1 MKLGFISDLHLSENL
16 PSITEGF
23 FKFLKT
29 ASQEFSHLYILGDL
43 FEVWIGDD
51 NNSELALKVMQKI
64 NRATRNGL
72 EVFFMHG
79 NRDFLCGQDFA
90 KKSNLK
96 ILPDPFF
103 MNFFNLKIALSHGD
117 DFCTNDHKYIKFK
130 EEVRSQKWQK
140 NFLQKSLD
148 ERLRIASNMR
158 DASQNDNNHKD
169 ASIMDVTPSAVD
181 RFFAKH
187 KVDLLIHGHTHRPYV
202 HQNNLGTR
210 VVLGDWDETG
220 WCLMI
225 DDKKKELS
233 EFKLSDKNAVWINR
247 ILF

>member
-103 MNFFNLKIALSHGD
+103 MNFFNRQRCLLS
-117 DFCTNDHKYIKFK
+117 
-130 EEVRSQKWQK
+130 K
-140 NFLQKSLD
+140 NMLTFIVGLDGNQCLELVPVSLY
-148 ERLRIASNMR
+148 
-158 DASQNDNNHKD
+158 
-169 ASIMDVTPSAVD
+169 
-181 RFFAKH
+181 F
-187 KVDLLIHGHTHRPYV
+187 
-202 HQNNLGTR
+202 
-210 VVLGDWDETG
+210 
-220 WCLMI
+220 MI
-225 DDKKKELS
+225 P
-233 EFKLSDKNAVWINR
+233 V
-247 ILF
+247 